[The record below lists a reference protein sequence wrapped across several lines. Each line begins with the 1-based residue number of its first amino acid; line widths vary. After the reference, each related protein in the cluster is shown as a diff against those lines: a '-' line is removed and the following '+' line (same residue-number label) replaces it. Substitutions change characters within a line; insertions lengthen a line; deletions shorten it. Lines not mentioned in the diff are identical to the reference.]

1 MATNMKIITK
11 KYALEADRKNLH
23 FSIPTAGEI
32 AFLFLSSKTGQH
44 VLSEFNNFPISCTD
58 IEDVEATLDSLIT
71 DTLLLSATLSGMP
84 IFGLED
90 TAEQEARIDE
100 WKQEIPETIEICHR
114 ALIEYIETEN
124 MQ

>member
-1 MATNMKIITK
+1 MGTKLKSNTK
-11 KYALEADRKNLH
+11 KYALDADCKNLL
-23 FSIPTAGEI
+23 FAIPTGGEI
-32 AFLFLSSKTGQH
+32 AFLFLSSKTAQMIA
-44 VLSEFNNFPISCTD
+44 FDQFPVNTETVD
-58 IEDVEATLDSLIT
+58 MALDSFIT

-90 TAEQEARIDE
+90 IAEREARIEE

-114 ALIEYIETEN
+114 AVMEYIETEN